1 MYTKLVKGLGLL
13 NKYIFS
19 FSCIFLSA
27 FSAAFDAS
35 FSAAHEREGRKII
48 NQLIIIKHDMHGVR
62 AWADQRVCV
71 LVIKHLSSLA
81 PGVLPGFY
89 SAC

>member
-1 MYTKLVKGLGLL
+1 MAALSAMLTEYT
-13 NKYIFS
+13 FS

-48 NQLIIIKHDMHGVR
+48 NQLIIIKR